1 MPIDFVSKMKKQL
14 IKCLVI
20 VHLKELNVDKE
31 AWEAAEK
38 PAKQSEIF
46 LSTHKPAPPSVPLQ
60 ILRHMLPFPNFT
72 RHRQR
77 A

>member
-1 MPIDFVSKMKKQL
+1 MPLDFVSKMKKQL

-38 PAKQSEIF
+38 PAKQPEIF
-46 LSTHKPAPPSVPLQ
+46 LSTHKPAPPSVPLAN
-60 ILRHMLPFPNFT
+60 PSPYANFA